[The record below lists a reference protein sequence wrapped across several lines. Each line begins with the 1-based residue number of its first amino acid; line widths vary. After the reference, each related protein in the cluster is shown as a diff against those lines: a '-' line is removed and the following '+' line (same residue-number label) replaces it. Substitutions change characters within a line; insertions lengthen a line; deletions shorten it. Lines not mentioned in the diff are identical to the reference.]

1 MIRITRGLAACSPT
15 LVDEVG
21 ETPSCAGLT
30 TLADR
35 PWADDDG
42 PGKAITPRH
51 LAKLLDGFTIKA
63 RQIRQGPVTRKGYV
77 RSDFTMPSAAI
88 GHPKHRN
95 TVSVASLSEA
105 RREPRRAQD
114 QSDKDVLRARDVS
127 HVSDVSDELDGDKCS
142 RCRGVG
148 EPRPLDGLV

>member
-30 TLADR
+30 TLEDR

-42 PGKAITPRH
+42 PGQPITPRH

-77 RSDFTMPSAAI
+77 RSDFTDAFRRYLPSET
-88 GHPKHRN
+88 PKHRSGLAAAFS
-95 TVSVASLSEA
+95 TPPSPQ
-105 RREPRRAQD
+105 RR
-114 QSDKDVLRARDVS
+114 
-127 HVSDVSDELDGDKCS
+127 LDD
-142 RCRGVG
+142 CR
-148 EPRPLDGLV
+148 